1 MSVLKKR
8 RISHWRIRLDG
19 GGVGSGGGMFALVDS
34 FSGGNRDISIL
45 YKEGLQ

>member
-8 RISHWRIRLDG
+8 RISHWRISSDG
-19 GGVGSGGGMFALVDS
+19 GGVGSGGEMFALVD
-34 FSGGNRDISIL
+34 FVIVDRYISIL